1 MPAAWAGVAVAS
13 IGVANSMGA
22 FGGGSGGGGSGG
34 GGSGQAGGS
43 TGQQYDPYSPY
54 RDQAAQQLNSLI
66 NNPSQAMAQP
76 GYQQQLQQGIQQ
88 TNRGMAASGQ
98 LSSGQEQ
105 SALMSQG
112 QNTFGSYYNSQLA
125 NLMQLSGASASP
137 AAAAQ
142 AQTQANL
149 ARSSIGQQNLS
160 NMVSG
165 AGAIIGGVNQGINNW
180 GNASNAT
187 STQNAA
193 GYANSGASY
202 QQSFGSD
209 TQFGDGSYYGGP
221 V

>member
-1 MPAAWAGVAVAS
+1 MPAGWVSAGVAA

-22 FGGGSGGGGSGG
+22 FGGPSGG

-43 TGQQYDPYSPY
+43 TGQQYDPYAPY
-54 RDQAAQQLNSLI
+54 RDQSAQQLNNLI

-149 ARSSIGQQNLS
+149 ARSTIGTQNLS
-160 NMVSG
+160 NMASGSG
-165 AGAIIGGVNQGINNW
+165 ALIGGINQGINAW
-180 GNASNAT
+180 GNSQQV
-187 STQNAA
+187 TQANNQMSAWNNQDFSGNNYSA
-193 GYANSGASY
+193 GMNPMNIV
-202 QQSFGSD
+202 SD
-209 TQFGDGSYYGGP
+209 Q
-221 V
+221 

>member
-1 MPAAWAGVAVAS
+1 MPAGWVSAGVAAV
-13 IGVANSMGA
+13 GLVNSMT
-22 FGGGSGGGGSGG
+22 SGGGGGGGG
-34 GGSGQAGGS
+34 GGSTS
-43 TGQQYDPYSPY
+43 QQYDPYSPY
-54 RDQAAQQLNSLI
+54 RDQSAQQLNSLM

-112 QNTFGSYYNSQLA
+112 QNTFASYYNSQIA

-149 ARSSIGQQNLS
+149 ARSTIGTQNLS
-160 NMVSG
+160 NMASGSG
-165 AGAIIGGVNQGINNW
+165 ALIGGINQGINAW
-180 GNASNAT
+180 GNSQQV
-187 STQNAA
+187 TQANNQMSAWNNQDFSGNNYSA
-193 GYANSGASY
+193 GMNPMNIV
-202 QQSFGSD
+202 SD
-209 TQFGDGSYYGGP
+209 Q
-221 V
+221 

>member
-1 MPAAWAGVAVAS
+1 MPAGWVSAGIAAV
-13 IGVANSMGA
+13 GLVNSMT
-22 FGGGSGGGGSGG
+22 SGGGGGGG

-112 QNTFGSYYNSQLA
+112 QNTFASYYNSQIA

-149 ARSSIGQQNLS
+149 ARSTIGTQNLS
-160 NMVSG
+160 NMASG
-165 AGAIIGGVNQGINNW
+165 AGALIGGVNQGINAW
-180 GNASNAT
+180 GNSQQVSQANNQMSAWNNQDF
-187 STQNAA
+187 SGNNYSA
-193 GYANSGASY
+193 GMNPMNIV
-202 QQSFGSD
+202 SD
-209 TQFGDGSYYGGP
+209 Q
-221 V
+221 

>member
-1 MPAAWAGVAVAS
+1 MPAGWVSAGVAA

-22 FGGGSGGGGSGG
+22 FGGG

-43 TGQQYDPYSPY
+43 TGQQYDPYAPY
-54 RDQAAQQLNSLI
+54 RDQAAQQLNNLI

-149 ARSSIGQQNLS
+149 ARSSIGQQNLQ

-165 AGAIIGGVNQGINNW
+165 AGAIIGGVNQGSNNW
-180 GNASNAT
+180 GNAT

>member
-1 MPAAWAGVAVAS
+1 MPAGWVSAAVGAV
-13 IGVANSMGA
+13 GLVNSMT
-22 FGGGSGGGGSGG
+22 SGGGGGGGGG
-34 GGSGQAGGS
+34 GGSTS
-43 TGQQYDPYSPY
+43 QQYDPYSPY
-54 RDQAAQQLNSLI
+54 RDQSAQQLNNLI

-149 ARSSIGQQNLS
+149 ARSTIGTQNLS
-160 NMVSG
+160 NMASG
-165 AGAIIGGVNQGINNW
+165 AGALIGGVNQGINAW
-180 GNASNAT
+180 GNSQQVSQANNQMSAWNNQDF
-187 STQNAA
+187 SGNNYSA
-193 GYANSGASY
+193 GMNPMNIV
-202 QQSFGSD
+202 SD
-209 TQFGDGSYYGGP
+209 Q
-221 V
+221 

>member
-1 MPAAWAGVAVAS
+1 MPAGWVSAAVGAV
-13 IGVANSMGA
+13 GLVNSMT
-22 FGGGSGGGGSGG
+22 SGGGGGGGGG
-34 GGSGQAGGS
+34 GGSTS
-43 TGQQYDPYSPY
+43 QQYDPYSPY
-54 RDQAAQQLNSLI
+54 RDQSAQQLNSLM

-112 QNTFGSYYNSQLA
+112 QNTFASYYNSQIA

-149 ARSSIGQQNLS
+149 ARSTINTQNLS
-160 NMVSG
+160 NMASG
-165 AGAIIGGVNQGINNW
+165 AGALIGGVNQGINAW
-180 GNASNAT
+180 GNSQQVSQANNQMSAWNNQDF
-187 STQNAA
+187 SGNNYSA
-193 GYANSGASY
+193 GMNPMNIV
-202 QQSFGSD
+202 SD
-209 TQFGDGSYYGGP
+209 Q
-221 V
+221 

>member
-1 MPAAWAGVAVAS
+1 MPAGWVSAAVGAV
-13 IGVANSMGA
+13 GLVNSMT
-22 FGGGSGGGGSGG
+22 SGGGGGGGG
-34 GGSGQAGGS
+34 GGSTS
-43 TGQQYDPYSPY
+43 QQYDPYSPY
-54 RDQAAQQLNSLI
+54 RDQSAQQLNSLM

-149 ARSSIGQQNLS
+149 ARSTIGTQNLS
-160 NMVSG
+160 NMASG
-165 AGAIIGGVNQGINNW
+165 AGALIGGVNQGINAW
-180 GNASNAT
+180 GNSQQVSQANNQMSAWNNQDF
-187 STQNAA
+187 SGNNYSA
-193 GYANSGASY
+193 GMNPMNIV
-202 QQSFGSD
+202 SD
-209 TQFGDGSYYGGP
+209 Q
-221 V
+221 

>member
-22 FGGGSGGGGSGG
+22 FGGPSGG

-149 ARSSIGQQNLS
+149 ARSSIGQQNLQ

-180 GNASNAT
+180 GNAS

>member
-1 MPAAWAGVAVAS
+1 MPAGWVSAGVAA
-13 IGVANSMGA
+13 IGLVNSMT
-22 FGGGSGGGGSGG
+22 SGGGG

-149 ARSSIGQQNLS
+149 ARSTIGTQNLS
-160 NMVSG
+160 NMASG
-165 AGAIIGGVNQGINNW
+165 AGALIGGVNQGINAW
-180 GNASNAT
+180 GNSQQVSQANNQMSAWNNQDF
-187 STQNAA
+187 SGNNYSA
-193 GYANSGASY
+193 GMNPMNIV
-202 QQSFGSD
+202 SD
-209 TQFGDGSYYGGP
+209 Q
-221 V
+221 

>member
-1 MPAAWAGVAVAS
+1 MPAGWVSAGVAA

-22 FGGGSGGGGSGG
+22 FGGPSGG

-43 TGQQYDPYSPY
+43 TGQQYDPYAPY
-54 RDQAAQQLNSLI
+54 RDQSAQQLNNLI

-149 ARSSIGQQNLS
+149 ARSTIGTQNLS

-165 AGAIIGGVNQGINNW
+165 AGGIIGGVNQGINNW
-180 GNASNAT
+180 GNAT

>member
-1 MPAAWAGVAVAS
+1 MPAGWVSAGVAA
-13 IGVANSMGA
+13 IGLVNSMT
-22 FGGGSGGGGSGG
+22 SGGGG

-43 TGQQYDPYSPY
+43 TGQQYDPYAPY
-54 RDQAAQQLNSLI
+54 RDQAAQQLNNLI

-149 ARSSIGQQNLS
+149 ARSSIGQQNLQ

-180 GNASNAT
+180 GNAT

>member
-1 MPAAWAGVAVAS
+1 MPAGWVSAGVAA
-13 IGVANSMGA
+13 IGLVNSMT
-22 FGGGSGGGGSGG
+22 SGGGG

-149 ARSSIGQQNLS
+149 ARSTIGTQNLS
-160 NMVSG
+160 NMASG
-165 AGAIIGGVNQGINNW
+165 AGALIGGINQGVNNW
-180 GNASNAT
+180 GSSNLGGGASNYYGSSAI
-187 STQNAA
+187 
-193 GYANSGASY
+193 SGAGSLLGDTGAGTTSN
-202 QQSFGSD
+202 SFG
-209 TQFGDGSYYGGP
+209 QAVNNEFVQGI
-221 V
+221 

>member
-1 MPAAWAGVAVAS
+1 MPAGWVSAGIAAV
-13 IGVANSMGA
+13 GLVNSMT
-22 FGGGSGGGGSGG
+22 SGGGGGGG

-43 TGQQYDPYSPY
+43 TGQQYDPYAPY
-54 RDQAAQQLNSLI
+54 RDQSAQQLNNLI

-112 QNTFGSYYNSQLA
+112 QNTFASYYNSQIA

-149 ARSSIGQQNLS
+149 ARSTIGTQNLS
-160 NMVSG
+160 NMASGSG
-165 AGAIIGGVNQGINNW
+165 ALIGGINQGINAW
-180 GNASNAT
+180 GNSQQV
-187 STQNAA
+187 TQANNQMSAWNNQDFSGNNYSA
-193 GYANSGASY
+193 GMNPMNIV
-202 QQSFGSD
+202 SD
-209 TQFGDGSYYGGP
+209 Q
-221 V
+221 

>member
-1 MPAAWAGVAVAS
+1 MPAAWAGAAVAAV
-13 IGVANSMGA
+13 GVANQMGA
-22 FGGGSGGGGSGG
+22 FGGGGSGG
-34 GGSGQAGGS
+34 GSGGGGGS
-43 TGQQYDPYSPY
+43 TGQQYDPYAPY
-54 RDQAAQQLNSLI
+54 RDQAAQQLNNLI

-76 GYQQQLQQGIQQ
+76 GYQQQMQQGIQQ

-149 ARSSIGQQNLS
+149 ARSSIGQQNLQ

-165 AGAIIGGVNQGINNW
+165 AGAIIGGVNQGVNNW
-180 GNASNAT
+180 GNAT

>member
-1 MPAAWAGVAVAS
+1 MPAGWVSAGVAA
-13 IGVANSMGA
+13 IGLVNSMT
-22 FGGGSGGGGSGG
+22 SGGGGG

-43 TGQQYDPYSPY
+43 TGQQYDPYAPY
-54 RDQAAQQLNSLI
+54 RDQAAQQLNNLI

-76 GYQQQLQQGIQQ
+76 GYQQQMQQGIQQ

-149 ARSSIGQQNLS
+149 ARSSIGQQNLQ

-165 AGAIIGGVNQGINNW
+165 AGAIIGGVNQGVNNW
-180 GNASNAT
+180 GNAT

>member
-1 MPAAWAGVAVAS
+1 MPAGWVSAAVGA

-22 FGGGSGGGGSGG
+22 FGGPSGG

-43 TGQQYDPYSPY
+43 TGQQYDPYAPY

-149 ARSSIGQQNLS
+149 ARSSIGQQNLQ

-165 AGAIIGGVNQGINNW
+165 AGAIIGGVNQGSNNW
-180 GNASNAT
+180 GNAA

>member
-22 FGGGSGGGGSGG
+22 FGGG

-149 ARSSIGQQNLS
+149 ARSSIGQQNLQ

-180 GNASNAT
+180 GNAT

>member
-1 MPAAWAGVAVAS
+1 MPAGWVSAGVAA

-22 FGGGSGGGGSGG
+22 FGGPSGG

-43 TGQQYDPYSPY
+43 TGQQYDPYAPY

-149 ARSSIGQQNLS
+149 ARSSIGQQNLQ

-180 GNASNAT
+180 GNAT

>member
-1 MPAAWAGVAVAS
+1 MPAGWVSAGIAAV
-13 IGVANSMGA
+13 GLVNSMTS
-22 FGGGSGGGGSGG
+22 GGGGGGGSGG

-149 ARSSIGQQNLS
+149 ARSTIGTQNLS
-160 NMVSG
+160 NMASGSG
-165 AGAIIGGVNQGINNW
+165 ALIGGINQGINAW
-180 GNASNAT
+180 GNSQQV
-187 STQNAA
+187 TQANNQMSAWNNQDFSGNNYSA
-193 GYANSGASY
+193 GMNPMNIV
-202 QQSFGSD
+202 SD
-209 TQFGDGSYYGGP
+209 
-221 V
+221 

>member
-1 MPAAWAGVAVAS
+1 MPAGWVSAGIAAV
-13 IGVANSMGA
+13 GLVNSMTS
-22 FGGGSGGGGSGG
+22 GGGGGGGSGG

-149 ARSSIGQQNLS
+149 ARSTIGTQNLS
-160 NMVSG
+160 NMASGSG
-165 AGAIIGGVNQGINNW
+165 ALIGGINQGINAW
-180 GNASNAT
+180 GNSQQV
-187 STQNAA
+187 TQANNQMSAWNNQDFSGNNYSA
-193 GYANSGASY
+193 GMNPMNIV
-202 QQSFGSD
+202 SD
-209 TQFGDGSYYGGP
+209 Q
-221 V
+221 

>member
-1 MPAAWAGVAVAS
+1 MPAGWVSAGVAAV
-13 IGVANSMGA
+13 GLVNSMT
-22 FGGGSGGGGSGG
+22 SGGGGGGG
-34 GGSGQAGGS
+34 GGSS
-43 TGQQYDPYSPY
+43 TGQQYDPYGPY
-54 RDQAAQQLNSLI
+54 RNQAATQLNSLM
-66 NNPSQAMAQP
+66 NNPSQAMSQP
-76 GYQQQLQQGIQQ
+76 GYQQTLQQGIQT

-105 SALMSQG
+105 ASLQNLG
-112 QNTFGSYYNSQLA
+112 QNTFGSYYNAQLA
-125 NLMQLSGASASP
+125 NLMQLSGASQTP
-137 AAAAQ
+137 AAAGQ

-149 ARSSIGQQNLS
+149 ARSTINTQNLT
-160 NMVSG
+160 NMASG
-165 AGAIIGGVNQGINNW
+165 AGALIGGVNQGVNNW
-180 GNASNAT
+180 GNAT

>member
-1 MPAAWAGVAVAS
+1 MPAAWAGAAVAAV
-13 IGVANSMGA
+13 GVANQMGA
-22 FGGGSGGGGSGG
+22 FGGGGSGG
-34 GGSGQAGGS
+34 GGGGGS

-54 RDQAAQQLNSLI
+54 RDQAAQQLNNLI

-76 GYQQQLQQGIQQ
+76 GYQQQMQQGIQQ

-149 ARSSIGQQNLS
+149 ARSSIGQQNLQ

-165 AGAIIGGVNQGINNW
+165 AGAIIGGVNQGVNNW
-180 GNASNAT
+180 GNAT

>member
-1 MPAAWAGVAVAS
+1 MPAGWVSAAVGAV
-13 IGVANSMGA
+13 GLVNSMT
-22 FGGGSGGGGSGG
+22 SGGGGGGGGG
-34 GGSGQAGGS
+34 GGSTS
-43 TGQQYDPYSPY
+43 QQYDPYSPY
-54 RDQAAQQLNSLI
+54 RDQSAQQLNSLM

-149 ARSSIGQQNLS
+149 ARSTIGTQNLS
-160 NMVSG
+160 NMASG
-165 AGAIIGGVNQGINNW
+165 AGALIGGVNQGINAW
-180 GNASNAT
+180 GNSQQVSQANNQMSAWNNQDF
-187 STQNAA
+187 SGNNYSA
-193 GYANSGASY
+193 GMNPMNIV
-202 QQSFGSD
+202 SD
-209 TQFGDGSYYGGP
+209 Q
-221 V
+221 

>member
-22 FGGGSGGGGSGG
+22 FGGPSGG

-76 GYQQQLQQGIQQ
+76 GYQQHLQQGIQQ

-149 ARSSIGQQNLS
+149 ARSTIGTQNLS

-180 GNASNAT
+180 GNAS

>member
-1 MPAAWAGVAVAS
+1 MPAGWVSAGIAAV
-13 IGVANSMGA
+13 GLVNSMT
-22 FGGGSGGGGSGG
+22 SGGGGGGG

-149 ARSSIGQQNLS
+149 ARSTIGTQNLS
-160 NMVSG
+160 NMASGSG
-165 AGAIIGGVNQGINNW
+165 ALIGGINQGINAW
-180 GNASNAT
+180 GNSQQV
-187 STQNAA
+187 TQANNQMSAWNNQDFSGNNYSA
-193 GYANSGASY
+193 GMNPMNIV
-202 QQSFGSD
+202 SD
-209 TQFGDGSYYGGP
+209 Q
-221 V
+221 

>member
-1 MPAAWAGVAVAS
+1 MPAGWVSAGIAAV
-13 IGVANSMGA
+13 GLVNSMT
-22 FGGGSGGGGSGG
+22 SGGGG

-149 ARSSIGQQNLS
+149 ARSSIGQQNLQ

-165 AGAIIGGVNQGINNW
+165 AGAIIGGVNQGSNNW
-180 GNASNAT
+180 GNAT

>member
-1 MPAAWAGVAVAS
+1 MPAGWVSAGVAA

-22 FGGGSGGGGSGG
+22 FGGPSGG

-149 ARSSIGQQNLS
+149 ARSTIGTQNLS

-165 AGAIIGGVNQGINNW
+165 AGGIIGGVNQGINNW
-180 GNASNAT
+180 GNAT